1 MAKVSVLL
9 ATYRWGGLDVSLA
22 GLSNQTFRDF
32 EVILCDPHYER
43 RKDAVADYNK
53 KFDVPL
59 VHVKPAR
66 DNMPLDSG
74 SKHRNSAICNA
85 EGELCIFL
93 CDYAFVRPDWIQRH
107 WDVHQNQNERYGGYT
122 CMGPHRYRHHP
133 AIKETWD
140 GEPISIFKEEF
151 RAEMID
157 AFPVLEEGQDPKL
170 ALPTGEIA
178 GSYFHM
184 KNESIRTETLMA
196 LNGCDEGFDV
206 DGGHCY
212 SDMDLG
218 LRSDKFGNPFWL
230 DPGNIAEIVQ
240 VRDFYPT
247 LLRKRTT
254 EEDYKYFL
262 ERQSNYFTELAA
274 PNDFN
279 MREAREETLLNRKLK
294 NK

>member
-9 ATYRWGGLDVSLA
+9 ATYRWGGLDISLA
-22 GLSNQTFRDF
+22 GLSNQTFHDF
-32 EVILCDPHYER
+32 EVILCDPHYDA

-53 KFDVPL
+53 KFGVPL
-59 VHVKPAR
+59 IHVKPFR

-74 SKHRNSAICNA
+74 SKHRNSAICHA
-85 EGELCIFL
+85 EGEICIFL

-107 WDVHQNQNERYGGYT
+107 WDVHQKHNGYT
-122 CMGPHRYRHHP
+122 CVGPHRYRYHP
-133 AIKETWD
+133 AVKEVWE

-151 RAEMID
+151 RTEMID
-157 AFPVLEEGQDPKL
+157 TFPVLEQGQDPKL
-170 ALPTGEIA
+170 ALSSNGIS

-196 LNGCDEGFDV
+196 LNGCDEGFDI

-218 LRSDKFGNPFWL
+218 LRSEIAGNPFWL
-230 DPGNIAEIVQ
+230 DPVNIAEIVQ

-247 LLRKRTT
+247 LLRKRSTDD
-254 EEDYKYFL
+254 DYAYFRS
-262 ERQSNYFTELAA
+262 RQSQYSTQLAA

-279 MREAREETLLNRKLK
+279 IREARERMLWLK
-294 NK
+294 PHL